1 MSDKFILKIK
11 NINKET
17 KDCVSIALDIPS
29 EHQTAFQFKPGQYI
43 TFLKSLNNE
52 EIRRSYSICSSPF
65 ENELRVAVKKVEDG
79 LFSTY
84 ANDQLKN
91 GDLIEVMPPEGR
103 FSPDLQLDNK
113 KIYLLL
119 AAGSGITPILSIAK
133 SILQEEINSNVI
145 LLYGNQKTENIIF
158 KEQLLALKNK
168 FLQRFQINFLLSKEL
183 TEEENFYG
191 RINSQKLNIFKNTL
205 FKINDLDEIFICG
218 PEEMIIDCRTYLLE
232 QGIPS
237 SKIHVEL
244 FGAKINTKKQEKIL
258 SRKGN
263 VAHVKYKLNGRT
275 HELQLDYGE
284 SSILDAALKQNSALP
299 FACKGGVCCTCKAKL
314 LEGTVDMLVNYGLEQ
329 DEVDNGY
336 ILTCQSYPSSN
347 EISIDYDV

>member
-11 NINKET
+11 NIIKET
-17 KDCVSIALDIPS
+17 KDCVSIALDIPA
-29 EHQTAFQFKPGQYI
+29 EHQTSFQFKPGQYI
-43 TFLKSLNNE
+43 TFIKTFNNE

-79 LFSTY
+79 LFSSY
-84 ANDQLKN
+84 ANEQLQS

-103 FSPDLQLDNK
+103 FSPNLHLENQ
-113 KIYLLL
+113 KIYLLI

-133 SILQEEINSNVI
+133 SILQEELNSNVI

-168 FLQRFQINFLLSKEL
+168 FLKRFQINFLLSKEL
-183 TEEENFYG
+183 TEEGNFYG
-191 RINSQKLNIFKNTL
+191 RINSQKLSIFKNTL
-205 FKINDLDEIFICG
+205 FNINDLDEIFICG
-218 PEEMIIDCRTYLLE
+218 PEEMIVDCRTYLLE

-237 SKIHVEL
+237 LKIHVEL